1 MHWCICDC
9 GLYDDCQRS
18 RGGEGDTIHCWKCG
32 MTVLGEV
39 PGGMIQS
46 IEFEDDALVANV
58 VTQNAQTEN
67 EEEEETL

>member
-1 MHWCICDC
+1 
-9 GLYDDCQRS
+9 
-18 RGGEGDTIHCWKCG
+18 

-46 IEFEDDALVANV
+46 IELEDDALVANV